1 MYVLKTILGNHKKI
15 FYIIFFFYLIISS
28 LFLSFNLGFSIK
40 EAPPELFKSF
50 TVNIFFDG
58 EKLKVDP
65 DYPNPFWPS
74 ILSPQKYPEGPY
86 EIRILSNNGEL
97 LFSTKIQPP
106 EGKSVLY
113 LPYFLNAKSLLILNP
128 DQTEEKYDITSLQIC
143 NENNICEP
151 GEENLC
157 PLDCKTAKNPNYPF
171 SQPIKEL
178 APITTQFKVVT
189 KTTEKEIPLPS
200 KIFSNIFLITLATI
214 GAILVFV
221 LIIYFIKRKK

>member
-1 MYVLKTILGNHKKI
+1 MKKILTILPEELEESETGETEFPK
-15 FYIIFFFYLIISS
+15 
-28 LFLSFNLGFSIK
+28 FLTIYFIK
-40 EAPPELFKSF
+40 ENNEIKFNYFKGAEYSNNSNE
-50 TVNIFFDG
+50 TVNRNG
-58 EKLKVDP
+58 K
-65 DYPNPFWPS
+65 DYLLLIYNTKNQIIDIIYFSPS
-74 ILSPQKYPEGPY
+74 NE
-86 EIRILSNNGEL
+86 
-97 LFSTKIQPP
+97 
-106 EGKSVLY
+106 
-113 LPYFLNAKSLLILNP
+113 PYFDFITIPNYLNLSKIELINAKNNQKENLDLSGL
-128 DQTEEKYDITSLQIC
+128 TIC

-178 APITTQFKVVT
+178 VPITTQFKVVT